1 MDNTVFQVVG
11 AVDAVPFVTETILAA
26 VALGVLVSLI
36 NMGGARD

>member
-1 MDNTVFQVVG
+1 MDNIVFQVVG
-11 AVDAVPFVTETILAA
+11 AVDAASVVTETILAA